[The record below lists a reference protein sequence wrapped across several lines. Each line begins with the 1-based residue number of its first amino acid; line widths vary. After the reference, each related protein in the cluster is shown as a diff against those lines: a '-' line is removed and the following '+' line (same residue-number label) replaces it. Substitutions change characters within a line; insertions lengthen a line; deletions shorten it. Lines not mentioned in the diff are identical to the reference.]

1 MSWAEVQSLTD
12 KITALANATLHF
24 QCGKGSANKTLML
37 KRYDSDYMRVTLDS
51 QGAAEIPVAPKSR
64 YEAVTEDE
72 TDQRTT
78 DVFYVDAGEYKE
90 VYWGMGAYNGDTIT
104 PINDAATLQKCAGI
118 YGQYNYSSISEILAD
133 IACLASIVNSE
144 NASKYLVRCTGFI
157 QDFMASE
164 NAAALIG
171 KSVTCSKHIMK
182 NLDWSNAVLSSP
194 HIELFLPYDLPIIS
208 TSGNSVEGITNA
220 DGVTIMGGWNPTSNT
235 FSPSG
240 EANYGIQHITMDDN
254 TVYRYSYRSDISSN
268 LRWAGIKFTRAI
280 CVKQAIIKLYT
291 IGPNASG
298 YIFTRGYTLE
308 FSDDG
313 STWTAV
319 KSVAIKTPTQ
329 DTYATGVINAPE
341 NIEEHEYW
349 RIKWDGHNYI
359 YASDSSYED
368 NLNRVILHG
377 CAIS

>member
-1 MSWAEVQSLTD
+1 MSWAEVQVLTD
-12 KITALANATLHF
+12 KITELADATLHF

-90 VYWGMGAYNGDTIT
+90 VYWDMGAYNGDTIT
-104 PINDAATLQKCAGI
+104 PINDATILQKCAGI
-118 YGQYNYSSISEILAD
+118 YGQYNYSSISEVLAD
-133 IACLASIVNSE
+133 IACLASIVNSD

-157 QDFMASE
+157 QDFIASE
-164 NAAALIG
+164 NAASLIG

-182 NLDWSNAVLSSP
+182 NLDWSNAILSSP
-194 HIELFLPYDLPIIS
+194 HIALFLPYDLPIIS
-208 TSGNSVEGITNA
+208 TVGNSVEGITNA
-220 DGVTIMGGWNPTSNT
+220 EGVTIMGGWYPTVGT
-235 FSPSG
+235 FNASK
-240 EANYGIQHITMDDN
+240 EADYGIQHITVDDN
-254 TVYRYSYRSDISSN
+254 TVYRYSYSAVLSSN

-280 CVKQAIIKLYT
+280 CIKQAIIKLHT
-291 IGPNASG
+291 VTSISAAGPR
-298 YIFTRGYTLE
+298 TRVHALE

-313 STWTAV
+313 STWTAI
-319 KSVAIKTPTQ
+319 KSIQITTPAQ
-329 DTYATGVINAPE
+329 GAYATGVINAPE
-341 NIEEHEYW
+341 NIEEHKYW
-349 RIKWDGHNYI
+349 RIKWDDYHY
-359 YASDSSYED
+359 DSGADYED

>member
-90 VYWGMGAYNGDTIT
+90 VYWDMGAYNGDTIT

-133 IACLASIVNSE
+133 IACLASIINSE

-157 QDFMASE
+157 QDFIASE
-164 NAAALIG
+164 NAASLIG

-194 HIELFLPYDLPIIS
+194 HIDLFLPYDLPIIS
-208 TSGNSVEGITNA
+208 TVGNSVEGITNA
-220 DGVTIMGGWNPTSNT
+220 DGVTIMGGWNPTCDTFNASYEASN
-235 FSPSG
+235 
-240 EANYGIQHITMDDN
+240 GIQHITMDDN
-254 TVYRYSYRSDISSN
+254 STYQYWYTADMSSN

-280 CVKQAIIKLYT
+280 CIKQAIIKLYRT
-291 IGPNASG
+291 ADQDPGSVHNRVYA
-298 YIFTRGYTLE
+298 LE

-319 KSVAIKTPTQ
+319 KSIQIATPEQ
-329 DTYATGVINAPE
+329 AAYATGVINAPE
-341 NIEEHEYW
+341 NIEEHKYW
-349 RIKWDGHNYI
+349 RIKWDGYHYRNYG
-359 YASDSSYED
+359 DKSYIDE
-368 NLNRVILHG
+368 LNRVILHG

>member
-90 VYWGMGAYNGDTIT
+90 VYWDMGAYNGDTIT
-104 PINDAATLQKCAGI
+104 PINDAATLQKCAGV
-118 YGQYNYSSISEILAD
+118 YGQYNYSSISEVLAD
-133 IACLASIVNSE
+133 IACLASIINSE
-144 NASKYLVRCTGFI
+144 NASKYLVRCTNFI
-157 QDFMASE
+157 PDFIASE
-164 NAAALIG
+164 NAASLIG

-182 NLDWSNAVLSSP
+182 NLAWSDAVLSSP
-194 HIELFLPYDLPIIS
+194 HTDLFLPYDLPTI
-208 TSGNSVEGITNA
+208 TTAGNSVEGIINA
-220 DGVTIMGGWNPTSNT
+220 DGVTIMGGWNPTSGA
-235 FSPSG
+235 FSPASEESHG
-240 EANYGIQHITMDDN
+240 VQHITVDDAN
-254 TVYRYSYRSDISSN
+254 TYEYYGANDMSSN

-280 CVKQAIIKLYT
+280 CVKQAIIKLRTTSSISSTGSYT
-291 IGPNASG
+291 REYA
-298 YIFTRGYTLE
+298 LE

-319 KSVAIKTPTQ
+319 KSIAIKTPEH

-341 NIEEHEYW
+341 NIEEHKYW
-349 RIKWDGHNYI
+349 RIKWNGCHYNYAGNNYYI
-359 YASDSSYED
+359 DD
-368 NLNRVILHG
+368 LNRVILHG

>member
-90 VYWGMGAYNGDTIT
+90 VYWDMGAYNGDTIT
-104 PINDAATLQKCAGI
+104 PINDAAILQKCAGI
-118 YGQYNYSSISEILAD
+118 YGQYNYSSMSEILAD
-133 IACLASIVNSE
+133 IACLASIINSE
-144 NASKYLVRCTGFI
+144 NASKYLVRCTNFI
-157 QDFMASE
+157 PDFIASE
-164 NAAALIG
+164 NAASLIG
-171 KSVTCSKHIMK
+171 KSVTCSKYIMK

-208 TSGNSVEGITNA
+208 TSGNSVQGITNA
-220 DGVTIMGGWNPTSNT
+220 DGVTIMGGWAPTTDVFNT
-235 FSPSG
+235 TH
-240 EANYGIQHITMDDN
+240 EAEYGIQHITMDDS
-254 TVYRYSYRSDISSN
+254 TVYRYSYRSDMSSN

-280 CVKQAIIKLYT
+280 CIKQAIIKIYT
-291 IGPNASG
+291 TATPANNYG
-298 YIFTRGYTLE
+298 RGYTLE

-319 KSVAIKTPTQ
+319 KRVTIKCPSSQ
-329 DTYATGVINAPE
+329 GAYATEVINAPE
-341 NIEEHEYW
+341 NIEEHKYW
-349 RIKWDGHNYI
+349 RIKWDGCNYRN
-359 YASDSSYED
+359 YGDDSFED

>member
-90 VYWGMGAYNGDTIT
+90 VYWDMGAYNGDTIT
-104 PINDAATLQKCAGI
+104 PINDAVTLQKCAGV

-133 IACLASIVNSE
+133 IACLASIINSE

-157 QDFMASE
+157 SDFIASE
-164 NAAALIG
+164 NAASLIG

-182 NLDWSNAVLSSP
+182 NLDWSDAVLSSP
-194 HIELFLPYDLPIIS
+194 HIDLFLPYDLPIIS
-208 TSGNSVEGITNA
+208 TVGNSVEGITNA
-220 DGVTIMGGWNPTSNT
+220 DGVTIMGGWNPQNNVYYADH
-235 FSPSG
+235 
-240 EANYGIQHITMDDN
+240 EAGYGIQHITVDDAN
-254 TVYRYSYRSDISSN
+254 IYRYSSTGDISSN

-280 CVKQAIIKLYT
+280 CIKQAIIKLYT
-291 IGPNASG
+291 VTTPSNR
-298 YIFTRGYTLE
+298 FTRGHALE

-313 STWTAV
+313 TTWTAI
-319 KSVAIKTPTQ
+319 KSIQITAPTQ
-329 DTYATGVINAPE
+329 GDYVTGVINVPE
-341 NIEEHEYW
+341 NIEEHKYW
-349 RIKWDGHNYI
+349 RIKWDGSHYYSSNYN
-359 YASDSSYED
+359 ED
-368 NLNRVILHG
+368 GLNRVILHG